1 MYFTLKAIARTL
13 VLPPAG
19 PLLLALLG
27 MWLWRWGGERARHW
41 ARRCGLGLTTAA
53 LLALWLLCTPVCAEY
68 ITRLVEHYPA
78 LDVDKPIKADAIV
91 VIGGGTSRVNAPE
104 YRGPAADLVLLDR
117 LAYAAFLA
125 QHTGL
130 PIAISGAPEETL
142 AMADTLERNFN
153 LRPRWIEGHSRDTF
167 ENARFSAKLLEP
179 QGIHQVVL
187 VTSTTHLWRATHE
200 FQDAGFEVLPAPAG
214 MRGNYKVDALSL
226 LPSPFGLLRSN
237 AAIYELLGEPMRRVQ
252 EALGIREKL
261 DRKADLA
268 PS

>member
-19 PLLLALLG
+19 PLLLALFG
-27 MWLWRWGGERARHW
+27 MWLWGWGRNW
-41 ARRCGLGLTTAA
+41 ARRWARRWGRGATAVA
-53 LLALWLLCTPVCAEY
+53 LLALWLLCTPLCAEY
-68 ITRLVEHYPA
+68 VTRLVEHYPS
-78 LDVDKPIKADAIV
+78 LDPDQPLKADVIV
-91 VIGGGTSRVNAPE
+91 VIGGGTSRVAAPE

-125 QHTGL
+125 QRSGL
-130 PIAISGAPEETL
+130 PLAISGAPEETR

-153 LRPRWIEGHSRDTF
+153 LRPRWIEGQSRDTF

-179 QGIHQVVL
+179 QGIRHIVL
-187 VTSTTHLWRATHE
+187 VTSTTHIWRATHE

-214 MRGNYKVDALSL
+214 MRGAYKLDVLSL
-226 LPSPFGLLRSN
+226 LPSPYGLLRSN
-237 AAIYELLGEPMRRVQ
+237 AAIYEMLGEPMRRLQ

-261 DRKADLA
+261 DRKADLTA
-268 PS
+268 S